1 MCEFNASFD
10 DSAPS
15 YGIDKKSKY
24 MKNESNEK
32 RVTKS
37 TFAIIEQIPIILRT
51 CFHIEKESF
60 HWII

>member
-1 MCEFNASFD
+1 MSLK
-10 DSAPS
+10 
-15 YGIDKKSKY
+15 DKNSEISILHILPLLQSTKIQVH
-24 MKNESNEK
+24 EK